1 MGGQD
6 WGSTQ
11 FHWFSF
17 YVLCYNPFSW
27 MLKLFFFSN
36 WHQPC
41 DFLHE
46 YLLSKKHW
54 NEFNREVVVEN
65 HRVWHWPPKN
75 LPFLQ
80 PQRGS
85 LAKAKYLFWRSRRI
99 EPEEAR
105 ALSEPEDQ
113 DRKVT
118 TCDARTW
125 RSDISRNIESQQWTT
140 EYLKFLWRSKFYFAG
155 LDHTPYPLSKT
166 SDT

>member
-11 FHWFSF
+11 FHWFF
-17 YVLCYNPFSW
+17 ILCIVLQPFF
-27 MLKLFFFSN
+27 MDVKTFFLFELAPTVRFFT
-36 WHQPC
+36 WI
-41 DFLHE
+41 FA
-46 YLLSKKHW
+46 SKKHW
-54 NEFNREVVVEN
+54 NEFNREAVVEN
-65 HRVWHWPPKN
+65 HRVCHWPPKN